1 MDELSAGL
9 IIAVGGAAL
18 FAALAFRSL
27 VESVIKLNREL
38 QESIRERQQ
47 DDLEREALKDQI
59 SQLKDDLEHCRKFM
73 ERFDALEKT

>member
-27 VESVIKLNREL
+27 MESVIKLNREL
-38 QESIRERQQ
+38 QETVRERQQ
-47 DDLEREALKDQI
+47 DDDERETLKSRISELERELAICKEFIEQK
-59 SQLKDDLEHCRKFM
+59 QLMKG
-73 ERFDALEKT
+73 

>member
-38 QESIRERQQ
+38 QETIRERQQ
-47 DDLEREALKDQI
+47 DDDERETLKDRI
-59 SQLKDDLEHCRKFM
+59 GELEHELAICKEFIEQKQVM
-73 ERFDALEKT
+73 KG